1 MNRTKP
7 DQTPV
12 TIWTPWGRMETALKP
27 QVRLGKS
34 GQARDFTLWLAR
46 KAEAGKDSAQPA

>member
-46 KAEAGKDSAQPA
+46 KPQARKNGVQPA